1 LPDLRFHR
9 STQVQE
15 RETRAD
21 CIECG
26 NIHRVVLTLMLVPK
40 HRWIVSFVLIG
51 CALPHLRI
59 CAQTPTPTD
68 PVKGIIQ
75 LFDAY
80 RIVMFGEIHE
90 CRQQY
95 ELLRQL
101 VATPGFAERV
111 NDIVVE
117 FGNARYQSVVD
128 RYVAGE
134 SVPLDQ
140 VQRAWRDPVGALGP
154 VSPVYGEFYAAVRAA
169 NLKLPKQRRVRL
181 LLGDPPIN
189 WDEVHSR
196 EDIAFFLPF
205 RDEYY
210 ASVVRHEVLAKKQ
223 KALLIMGAGHFR
235 RNAGRPGLIENEL
248 LMALVKPHVILAGSN
263 MVGGYD
269 DLEPRFEQS
278 PSPWLMEMSG
288 SWLGD
293 LQVQNPRG
301 GQPETWKQTADA
313 YLYLGPRD
321 KITVVKNSRSA
332 LDGTAYGKEIQRRLA
347 IMFDNP
353 PDFLPPAG
361 APTEQPAFSRN
372 PTRPTPL
379 PAIPKPRP

>member
-1 LPDLRFHR
+1 
-9 STQVQE
+9 
-15 RETRAD
+15 
-21 CIECG
+21 
-26 NIHRVVLTLMLVPK
+26 MLAPK
-40 HRWIVSFVLIG
+40 HRCLVSFVLIG
-51 CALPHLRI
+51 CALPRLI
-59 CAQTPTPTD
+59 WAQSPAPTD

-75 LFDAY
+75 LFDTY
-80 RIVMFGEIHE
+80 RVVMFGEIHE
-90 CRQQY
+90 CRQEY

-101 VATPGFAERV
+101 VAAPGFAERV
-111 NDIVVE
+111 DDIVVE

-134 SVPLDQ
+134 SVPMDQ
-140 VQRAWRDPVGALGP
+140 VQRAWRDTVGALGP

-189 WDEVHSR
+189 RDEVHSR
-196 EDIAFFLPF
+196 EDIALFLPF

-210 ASVVRHEVLAKKQ
+210 AGVVREEVLAKKRR
-223 KALLIMGAGHFR
+223 ALLIMGAGHFR

-248 LMALVKPHVILAGSN
+248 LMALVKSYVILAGSN

-269 DLEPRFEQS
+269 DLDPRFDQS
-278 PSPWLMEMSG
+278 PAPWLMEMSG
-288 SWLGD
+288 SWVGD
-293 LQVQNPRG
+293 LPAPNPRG

-321 KITVVKNSRSA
+321 KIIVVKNSRSA

-347 IMFDNP
+347 IIFDKP
-353 PDFLPPAG
+353 PDFLLPPG
-361 APTEQPAFSRN
+361 APTDQPAFSRN
-372 PTRPTPL
+372 PTPPPPL
-379 PAIPKPRP
+379 PALPKPRP